1 MAAGP
6 DDDTIRLRRPAA
18 APRTLP
24 PRRSPWPW
32 VAVGAALLAG
42 SGLAAWTFAGGPAV
56 SPAAIQPAV
65 ATAPSATPPPAA
77 TATAEPPPPVRAAFV
92 QPPEP
97 SLGLPLADPVTVQ
110 VGDEAAILGQRSG
123 AVAVFRLQPDPQILV
138 LVFPTMHE
146 QGLVMNR
153 IGAMIEK
160 AGMPHDRIS
169 SEAAIEDAVARSHVT
184 ADTYYSGHDYRE
196 SDIRRFFAL
205 ARAGGV
211 ALRPEEEWLR
221 DLLDREQCG
230 AVLSLTEDLDEPARE
245 TILRHEL
252 SHGVFFTS
260 KAYAAYA
267 RRFWEREL
275 TEEDRAR
282 FRAFLAAEDYDE
294 ADEDLMLN
302 EAQAYLVHTA
312 DRRFFNAAAVG
323 MPEAKVA
330 RLRAAFVRDMP
341 PGWLRDRTQPSALP
355 PLTPAAAR
363 SSGR

>member
-1 MAAGP
+1 MAGAP
-6 DDDTIRLRRPAA
+6 DDDTIRLKMPAA

-32 VAVGAALLAG
+32 VAAGAALLATC
-42 SGLAAWTFAGGPAV
+42 GLAAWTFSPGASA
-56 SPAAIQPAV
+56 PAASAAAPPAPTE
-65 ATAPSATPPPAA
+65 AAFAPPPAA
-77 TATAEPPPPVRAAFV
+77 PAPVAPPGPPG
-92 QPPEP
+92 PPGP
-97 SLGLPLADPVTVQ
+97 AIGLPLAEPTAVQ
-110 VGDEAAILGQRSG
+110 VGDEAAILAQRSG
-123 AVAVFRLQPDPQILV
+123 DVAVFRLQPDPQILV
-138 LVFPTMHE
+138 LVFPTLHE

-160 AGMPHDRIS
+160 AGMPHDRVS
-169 SEAAIEDAVARSHVT
+169 SEAAMDYSIAASHGT

-196 SDIRRFFAL
+196 ADIRRFFAL

-221 DLLDREQCG
+221 ALLDREQCG
-230 AVLSLTEDLDEPARE
+230 AVVSLTEDLDEPARA

-252 SHGVFFTS
+252 SHGVYFTS

-275 TEEDRAR
+275 TEDDRAH
-282 FRAFLAAEDYDE
+282 FRAFLASEDYDE
-294 ADEDLMLN
+294 TDEDLMLN
-302 EAQAYLVHTA
+302 ETQAYLVHTA

-323 MPEAKVA
+323 IPEARVA
-330 RLRAAFVRDMP
+330 RLRAEFVRDMP
-341 PGWLRDRTQPSALP
+341 PGWLRDRTQPAALP

-363 SSGR
+363 SPAR